1 MREKRE
7 RIRIELEEE
16 RKRLVGS
23 RVELDQLEIKHE
35 NNLRDIQEKEKEL
48 TRAKVMISQTYS
60 NHSVGSII
68 NYT

>member
-48 TRAKVMISQTYS
+48 TRAKVMIFPNIFKS
-60 NHSVGSII
+60 
-68 NYT
+68 